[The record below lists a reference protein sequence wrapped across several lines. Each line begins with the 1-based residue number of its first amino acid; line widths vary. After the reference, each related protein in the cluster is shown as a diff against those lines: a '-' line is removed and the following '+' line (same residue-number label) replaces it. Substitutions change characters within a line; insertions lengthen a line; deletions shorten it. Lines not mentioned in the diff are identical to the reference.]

1 MTIARGVLV
10 EIVLVVLF
18 SSIEILQWQFLYDQG
33 LVVEL
38 LFFGKHSLDNGQVLG
53 VGVID
58 ASAIAGTLVMPLFVK
73 AYRINRFEEHIKKE
87 LQINDLLVVYDMYG
101 LGITRLVRIY
111 LFVGGILCF
120 SVSESYFRVDD
131 AMNLFEVMLCAPEAS
146 SC

>member
-1 MTIARGVLV
+1 MTIACGVLV

-58 ASAIAGTLVMPLFVK
+58 ASAIAGTLVMPL
-73 AYRINRFEEHIKKE
+73 
-87 LQINDLLVVYDMYG
+87 LVQACRG
-101 LGITRLVRIY
+101 W
-111 LFVGGILCF
+111 
-120 SVSESYFRVDD
+120 
-131 AMNLFEVMLCAPEAS
+131 P
-146 SC
+146 

>member
-1 MTIARGVLV
+1 MV
-10 EIVLVVLF
+10 
-18 SSIEILQWQFLYDQG
+18 
-33 LVVEL
+33 
-38 LFFGKHSLDNGQVLG
+38 FFGGVEVFQRLALYSDGLGELCLLLSKHFVYNRQLIVSNI
-53 VGVID
+53 ID